1 MTRGLFIVIEGLDRT
16 GKSTQCAQLLNHFS
30 VSGTNAALIKFPDRT
45 TSIGQM
51 INSYLQS
58 KTDIN
63 DNAIHLLFSAN
74 RWEMSQNITD
84 TLNQGTTIIADRY
97 AYSGVAYSVAK
108 GLDYTYCKYP
118 DRGLPM
124 PDKVFFLD
132 LPPQLAQQREDY
144 GDERYESLDMQT
156 RVREAFMKLL
166 IDNQYIHKID
176 VTGQSIDSV
185 HDTLKQ
191 QLEPLLTQQQQPIKH
206 TLFM

>member
-1 MTRGLFIVIEGLDRT
+1 
-16 GKSTQCAQLLNHFS
+16 
-30 VSGTNAALIKFPDRT
+30 
-45 TSIGQM
+45 
-51 INSYLQS
+51 
-58 KTDIN
+58 
-63 DNAIHLLFSAN
+63 
-74 RWEMSQNITD
+74 
-84 TLNQGTTIIADRY
+84 
-97 AYSGVAYSVAK
+97 
-108 GLDYTYCKYP
+108 
-118 DRGLPM
+118 M

-166 IDNQYIHKID
+166 SDNQYIHKID

-185 HDTLKQ
+185 HDTLRQ